1 MDNLLLNH
9 GTNDMD
15 LKDLNR
21 LQPITWGFVVM
32 LMLVTIV
39 PGYLL
44 IFLFN
49 EQLFLEV
56 DTIKLLF
63 LSVSITMP
71 LWSFNTFV
79 CFFNKENQMS
89 VMERLQFNGL
99 LGAFFTFFPLYT
111 PALVKLLSDID
122 IDCAIYIAGGVEL
135 FVLLACICLI
145 FAGNKSLEKVHN

>member
-1 MDNLLLNH
+1 
-9 GTNDMD
+9 MD
-15 LKDLNR
+15 LKDLNG
-21 LQPITWGFVVM
+21 LQPITWGFIVM
-32 LMLVTIV
+32 LLLVTIV

-56 DTIKLLF
+56 DTVKLLF

-71 LWSFNTFV
+71 LWSLNTFV
-79 CFFNKENQMS
+79 CFFNKEEQLS

-111 PALVKLLSDID
+111 PALVKLFSDID
-122 IDCAIYIAGGVEL
+122 IAFAIYIAGGVEFL
-135 FVLLACICLI
+135 SLLACVYLI
-145 FAGNKSLEKVHN
+145 LTDN